1 MSPAAHTIS
10 TTAGRVIQRRATTGS
25 VSSVFYLKE
34 AGMKEAK
41 TAENV
46 FVAGIGI
53 PMAMMGLGGLY
64 SIATNSWSTPSSS
77 VPSSSSSHH

>member
-1 MSPAAHTIS
+1 MIHAHTIR

-25 VSSVFYLKE
+25 LSSVFYLKQ

-46 FVAGIGI
+46 FLVGIGI
-53 PMAMMGLGGLY
+53 PMAVLGLGGLY
-64 SIATNSWSTPSSS
+64 TAFQTGKL
-77 VPSSSSSHH
+77 